1 MLGVKDVPGSNWA
14 FLLDI
19 IRSNNF
25 PEMSLR
31 VSVSVWPGLWAI
43 PLSVPDPHFERDSAS
58 VEGLWSERGGDISKV
73 IQ

>member
-31 VSVSVWPGLWAI
+31 VPVSVWPGLWAI
-43 PLSVPDPHFERDSAS
+43 PLSVPDPRFERL
-58 VEGLWSERGGDISKV
+58 GLS
-73 IQ
+73 